1 MRRGSP
7 GDGGGRPVWPP
18 ESGSPR
24 KPERTKGSISPV
36 WILVAIGALFLLW
49 FFPHIRSA
57 EKKGRDVL
65 RRHHPGRV
73 ISAPRPRAYKGRKE
87 A

>member
-1 MRRGSP
+1 M
-7 GDGGGRPVWPP
+7 
-18 ESGSPR
+18 
-24 KPERTKGSISPV
+24 
-36 WILVAIGALFLLW
+36 AIGALFLLW